1 MLKKSWFWAV
11 LFAALF
17 VLGGGAYILLRGTGH
32 PGRTACIYVDGE
44 LARRIDLG
52 AVALPY
58 DFVVETKWGY
68 NTVHVERGGVRV
80 SEADCPDQICVLQGK
95 ITGDDL
101 LPIVCLPHRLV
112 IEIEGTRG

>member
-17 VLGGGAYILLRGTGH
+17 VLGAGGYMLLRGTGH
-32 PGRTACIYVDGE
+32 PGQIACIYVDGE
-44 LARRIDLG
+44 LERRIDLG
-52 AVALPY
+52 AVAVPY
-58 DFVVETKWGY
+58 EFVVETKWGH
-68 NTVHVERGGVRV
+68 NTVRVERGSVRV
-80 SEADCPDQICVLQGK
+80 SEADCPDQICVHQGK

-112 IEIEGTRG
+112 IEIEEAGG